1 MNKYRISL
9 ILQGLLFLIPLN
21 IYMWGEWIIV
31 DLQWALF
38 RYQQSS
44 YGNSL
49 ILGYKDINYIFMGQ
63 TTGLY
68 TVLAT
73 LFWTTGSILIIIGF
87 LVIIRA
93 NLDNRSSILK
103 RASLAYQRCYGSS
116 ADLPFLSVFP
126 LFSSL
131 GGGCSGL
138 TKSPNNLKMNRM
150 TGCLRNP
157 CEPFTCQYGFI
168 PFIHRGK
175 IFRVTRPRTT
185 IYRKTIHLI

>member
-103 RASLAYQRCYGSS
+103 RASLFTITGGISFGLSALLRFFGGFAIPVGVPIILILGWWMFGINEEPQQPEDEPDDGLSS
-116 ADLPFLSVFP
+116 
-126 LFSSL
+126 
-131 GGGCSGL
+131 
-138 TKSPNNLKMNRM
+138 
-150 TGCLRNP
+150 
-157 CEPFTCQYGFI
+157 EP
-168 PFIHRGK
+168 
-175 IFRVTRPRTT
+175 V
-185 IYRKTIHLI
+185 